1 MTTSGDVPQTMT
13 VVEVEHPG
21 GPEVLV
27 SGTRPV
33 PQPAPGT
40 VLVRVAAAGVNRP
53 DLLQRQGKYPPPPGA
68 SDVIGLE
75 VAGTIVARGDDAGE
89 WQVEDQVCAL
99 VAGGGYA
106 EYCVAPAPQCLPL
119 PRSFSMVE
127 AAALPETF
135 FTVWTNVFE
144 RGRLQAGERLLVHGG
159 SSGIGT
165 TAILLARAF
174 GATVYATAGSPDKC
188 AACERLGAE
197 RAINYR
203 TDDFVAAVSDLTSG
217 RGVDVVLDMVGGDY
231 VSRNLEVLAMEGR
244 LVQIAFLRGSRAEV
258 NLSPLMQKRIT
269 FTGSTLRPRT
279 VEQKGAIARA
289 LREHVWPRLDAGGLR
304 PVIYQTFPLA
314 QAADA
319 HATLERGEHVG
330 KIVLTVE

>member
-13 VVEVEHPG
+13 VVEMEHPG

-33 PQPAPGT
+33 PQAAPGT

-75 VAGTIVARGDDAGE
+75 VAGTVVARGDDAGE
-89 WQVEDQVCAL
+89 WQVGDQVCAL

-106 EYCVAPAPQCLPL
+106 EYCVAPAPQCLPV

-174 GATVYATAGSPDKC
+174 GATVYVTAGSPDKC

-314 QAADA
+314 QAAEA